1 MLHLWT
7 QILMG
12 RFHRS
17 EKGQGTIEY
26 VLVILAV
33 AAVALVLITWGRGQG
48 GGVLSTLFSK
58 VLGFVIGKIRF

>member
-17 EKGQGTIEY
+17 QRGQGTIEY
-26 VLVILAV
+26 VMVIVAV
-33 AAVALVLITWGRGQG
+33 AAVALVLVSWVRGSG
-48 GGVLSTLFSK
+48 GGILSGLFGK
-58 VLGFVIGKIRF
+58 VLDFVIGKIRF